1 MSQLAGVAV
10 HVPAPAGERS
20 KTTDARPEPP
30 SAELL
35 ASRIVAR
42 TRAPLAGEVIE
53 PVGLVR
59 SIDQLKVAGVAS
71 VFAAASVARTWKLCA
86 PSASEP

>member
-10 HVPAPAGERS
+10 QVPAPAGERW

-35 ASRIVAR
+35 ASRIVSR
-42 TRAPLAGEVIE
+42 TSAAFAGEVIE
-53 PVGLVR
+53 PVGLVT
-59 SIDQLKVAGVAS
+59 SIDQVKVAGVAS
-71 VFAAASVARTWKLCA
+71 VFAAASVARTSKVCE
-86 PSASEP
+86 PSAREP